1 MSKAAAQALKAAGND
16 FFKNKNYENAI
27 AKYTEA
33 IAADPSDVTFY
44 SNRSACYAALNKWTE
59 AAG

>member
-1 MSKAAAQALKAAGND
+1 MKAAGND

-59 AAG
+59 AAE